1 MKSRSVHCITVWRQ
15 YLKLAAK
22 FNISWSILFTFC
34 SRIRNL
40 LEVRFTLA
48 SQAGKTR
55 CTLWIRS
62 SENSKLMFEYEGP
75 FTGVICITVW
85 RQYLKLAAKF
95 NISWSILFTFC
106 SRIRNLLEVRF
117 TLASQAG
124 KTRCTLWIR
133 SSENSKLMFEY
144 EGPFTGVI
152 CLLIACSFFVWC
164 VWLAIRSLTRN

>member
-1 MKSRSVHCITVWRQ
+1 MNGYEWFLRDLWFYWIKPKGDNLCS
-15 YLKLAAK
+15 LALRNTSFSAFCDFDFKGMIALNKAVFCEALTSSLTFWSNQKWSLEVYIVLHSDVSTWNLSAK

-55 CTLWIRS
+55 CTLWIRL
-62 SENSKLMFEYEGP
+62 SENSKLMFEYERP
-75 FTGVICITVW
+75 F
-85 RQYLKLAAKF
+85 K
-95 NISWSILFTFC
+95 
-106 SRIRNLLEVRF
+106 
-117 TLASQAG
+117 
-124 KTRCTLWIR
+124 
-133 SSENSKLMFEY
+133 
-144 EGPFTGVI
+144 GVI

>member
-1 MKSRSVHCITVWRQ
+1 MNWYEWFLWGLWFYWIKPKGDNLCSLALRNTLFSAFCDFDFKGMIALNKAVFCEVLTSSLTFSLKSKMKSRSVHCITLWRQ
-15 YLKLAAK
+15 YLKLAAN

-34 SRIRNL
+34 SRILNL

-75 FTGVICITVW
+75 F
-85 RQYLKLAAKF
+85 K
-95 NISWSILFTFC
+95 
-106 SRIRNLLEVRF
+106 
-117 TLASQAG
+117 
-124 KTRCTLWIR
+124 
-133 SSENSKLMFEY
+133 
-144 EGPFTGVI
+144 GVI

>member
-1 MKSRSVHCITVWRQ
+1 MRPLILLDKTQGRQFVLFSFEEYFVLGVLWLWLQRNDCPIQSRFLWGLDLWLNVLIKSKMKSRSVHCITVWRQ

-22 FNISWSILFTFC
+22 FNISWSILFTF
-34 SRIRNL
+34 
-40 LEVRFTLA
+40 
-48 SQAGKTR
+48 
-55 CTLWIRS
+55 
-62 SENSKLMFEYEGP
+62 Y
-75 FTGVICITVW
+75 
-85 RQYLKLAAKF
+85 
-95 NISWSILFTFC
+95 